1 MRHLT
6 PGFEARIVEA
16 SGGIIQFTPCSGH
29 NISMYLGPPM
39 TIKYRRE
46 RHLQSRGAID
56 IVPMGYPII
65 WEDDGPARVLSISL
79 SPSLIH
85 VVAQR
90 MGLDPAGIVLHPRL
104 QVRDPHLE
112 HICWGIVAEID
123 DGQAISGVYAE
134 SLALALAAHIVRRYV
149 ATEHH
154 EEAMPLKRHLL
165 NQVLHYIA
173 DHLDRD
179 LSIETLASVAGLSPS
194 HFKVVFREAMGTSVH
209 RYVIVRRVDAA
220 VRLLENG
227 TPALEAAMQAGFANQ
242 SHMARLMRQ
251 TLGFT
256 PRTCVHN
263 RGLSGNSKADSK
275 PALHVFEK
283 L

>member
-1 MRHLT
+1 MR
-6 PGFEARIVEA
+6 
-16 SGGIIQFTPCSGH
+16 
-29 NISMYLGPPM
+29 GPWRVAALS
-39 TIKYRRE
+39 TSFQWVILSFGK
-46 RHLQSRGAID
+46 H
-56 IVPMGYPII
+56 
-65 WEDDGPARVLSISL
+65 DGPARVLSISL
-79 SPSLIH
+79 SPSFIH

-90 MGLDPAGIVLHPRL
+90 MGLDPSGIVLHPRL
-104 QVRDPHLE
+104 KVRDPHLE

-123 DGQAISGVYAE
+123 DGQAITGVYAE

-149 ATEHH
+149 ASERHD
-154 EEAMPLKRHLL
+154 EAMPLKRHTL
-165 NQVLHYIA
+165 NQVLHYIR

-209 RYVIVRRVDAA
+209 RYVIVQRVDAA
-220 VRLLENG
+220 VRLLESG
-227 TPALEAAMQAGFANQ
+227 KPAPDVAMQAGFANQ

-256 PRTCVHN
+256 PKSCVYN
-263 RGLSGNSKADSK
+263 RRLGGNSKGDSK
-275 PALHVFEK
+275 QALHVLEK